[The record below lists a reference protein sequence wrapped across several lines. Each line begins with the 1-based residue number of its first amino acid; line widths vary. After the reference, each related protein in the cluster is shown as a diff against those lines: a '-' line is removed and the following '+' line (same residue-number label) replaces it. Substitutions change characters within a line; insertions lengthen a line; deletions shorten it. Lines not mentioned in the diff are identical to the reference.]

1 MDPSS
6 QAAFTAPHR
15 IGLLILS
22 LALFLLVIELVRR
35 RRFKER
41 YALLWIGASA
51 GGLAVGIFPGIIVWI
66 ARVTHVQFLT
76 VFFATAFLFLLCL
89 VLSFSM
95 VISRLAD
102 ENRVL
107 AQDLALLEHRLK
119 RLEDG
124 HERPSGE

>member
-1 MDPSS
+1 MELAP
-6 QAAFTAPHR
+6 QVGFTTPHR
-15 IGLLILS
+15 IGLLVLS

-41 YALLWIGASA
+41 YALLWLGASL
-51 GGLAVGIFPGIIVWI
+51 GGVFVGAFPGVIVWI
-66 ARVTHVQFLT
+66 ARAMHVQFLT
-76 VFFATAFLFLLCL
+76 VFFTTAFVFLLGL

-107 AQDLALLEHRLK
+107 AQELALLEQRL
-119 RLEDG
+119 RQLEDG
-124 HERPSGE
+124 DERSSNQ

>member
-1 MDPSS
+1 MDTAP
-6 QAAFTAPHR
+6 QIAFTLPHR
-15 IGLLILS
+15 IGLLVLS
-22 LALFLLVIELVRR
+22 LALFLLIIELVRR

-41 YALLWIGASA
+41 YALLWMGASF
-51 GGLAVGIFPGIIVWI
+51 GGLFIGVFPNAVAWL
-66 ARVTHVQFLT
+66 ARVAHVQFLT
-76 VFFATAFLFLLCL
+76 VFFATAFVFLLCL

-107 AQDLALLEHRLK
+107 AEELALLEHRLK

-124 HERPSGE
+124 GGKPSDE